1 MPAVAASSLTTSSHF
16 GEQRLHFGVEACG
29 NGHVGEAES
38 PFITAIMGASLS
50 WHMALRSSIVRVS
63 VIRAGLLSLLTDPP
77 SM

>member
-38 PFITAIMGASLS
+38 PLHHRHNGGEL
-50 WHMALRSSIVRVS
+50 AL
-63 VIRAGLLSLLTDPP
+63 AYGLKVVDRHSQR
-77 SM
+77 